1 MEKKILSIVVP
12 SYNAEKF
19 LDRSIPSMLI
29 EDILSDIE
37 ILIVDDGSK
46 DNTGEI
52 ADLFEAKY
60 PNTIKAVHKENGG
73 HGSTINTG
81 ISIASGKYFCVLDAD
96 DWMDS
101 EKFKELVFKLKKI
114 DSDLVLFDFNYVSED
129 NKILHHK
136 KFKSFPVNKE
146 FLLENYI
153 TKIPVLANNQ
163 WIGIH
168 NYCIKTNILFDNQV
182 RLHEH
187 HFYVDQEYIL
197 YSLCYVKTV
206 TYLNITVR
214 NYLYGYNEQSSSV
227 KSKQKNYL
235 QYKEVI
241 EYLINFYKEK
251 KSNLSLNYR
260 KYYCR
265 HIAWFNSGLY
275 STYLSFPYSSE
286 VKNELYKFDKSIK
299 SNALDVFKANR
310 NIAILALRITKF
322 SLFRFGAVLYK
333 KIFVK

>member
-187 HFYVDQEYIL
+187 HFYVDQEIGRAH
-197 YSLCYVKTV
+197 V
-206 TYLNITVR
+206 
-214 NYLYGYNEQSSSV
+214 
-227 KSKQKNYL
+227 
-235 QYKEVI
+235 
-241 EYLINFYKEK
+241 
-251 KSNLSLNYR
+251 
-260 KYYCR
+260 
-265 HIAWFNSGLY
+265 
-275 STYLSFPYSSE
+275 
-286 VKNELYKFDKSIK
+286 
-299 SNALDVFKANR
+299 
-310 NIAILALRITKF
+310 
-322 SLFRFGAVLYK
+322 
-333 KIFVK
+333 